1 MDFYNPKGQAH
12 QSPEMPAHQTW
23 TVKLGI
29 PLQILVSGQQHIIT
43 ISGVDVLLWLEL
55 DREINEIHSTES
67 VVWCD
72 IIAKDMCDVAW
83 YVTGANNSWD
93 IV

>member
-1 MDFYNPKGQAH
+1 MDFYNPKGPAH

-29 PLQILVSGQQHIIT
+29 PLQILVSSQQHIIT
-43 ISGVDVLLWLEL
+43 ISSIDVLPLLEFGGEK
-55 DREINEIHSTES
+55 DEICSTERE
-67 VVWCD
+67 VFYDLV
-72 IIAKDMCDVAW
+72 AKDMCGIAW
-83 YVTGANNSWD
+83 YVIGANDSRG